1 MSKSYEQ
8 LVKRVQKEIGSP
20 GAQSKHCV
28 ELQRREDESPEDWA
42 QMLADLGTVENVTLT
57 PLTTTLSIYVS
68 HGIPRRAWHEYAS
81 LGTRTRRYHLS
92 SA

>member
-42 QMLADLGTVENVTLT
+42 QMLADLSTVENVTLT
-57 PLTTTLSIYVS
+57 HMNDDAEHIRITWNPEESM
-68 HGIPRRAWHEYAS
+68 A
-81 LGTRTRRYHLS
+81 
-92 SA
+92 

>member
-20 GAQSKHCV
+20 GAQSKHCA
-28 ELQRREDESPEDWA
+28 EIQRREDEGPDDWA

-57 PLTTTLSIYVS
+57 PMNDDAEHMRITWNPEESM
-68 HGIPRRAWHEYAS
+68 A
-81 LGTRTRRYHLS
+81 
-92 SA
+92 

>member
-28 ELQRREDESPEDWA
+28 ELRRREDESSEDWA

-57 PLTTTLSIYVS
+57 PMDDDAEHIRITWNPEESM
-68 HGIPRRAWHEYAS
+68 A
-81 LGTRTRRYHLS
+81 
-92 SA
+92 

>member
-42 QMLADLGTVENVTLT
+42 QMLADLGTVENVTL
-57 PLTTTLSIYVS
+57 
-68 HGIPRRAWHEYAS
+68 IPMDDDAEHIRITWNPEESMA
-81 LGTRTRRYHLS
+81 
-92 SA
+92 

>member
-57 PLTTTLSIYVS
+57 PMDDDTEHIRITWNPEESM
-68 HGIPRRAWHEYAS
+68 A
-81 LGTRTRRYHLS
+81 
-92 SA
+92 

>member
-57 PLTTTLSIYVS
+57 LIDDDAEHIRITWNPEESM
-68 HGIPRRAWHEYAS
+68 A
-81 LGTRTRRYHLS
+81 
-92 SA
+92 

>member
-28 ELQRREDESPEDWA
+28 ELQRREDESSEDWA

-57 PLTTTLSIYVS
+57 PIDDDAEHIRITWNPEESM
-68 HGIPRRAWHEYAS
+68 A
-81 LGTRTRRYHLS
+81 
-92 SA
+92 

>member
-28 ELQRREDESPEDWA
+28 EIQRREDESPEDWA

-57 PLTTTLSIYVS
+57 PMDDDAEHIRITWNPEESM
-68 HGIPRRAWHEYAS
+68 A
-81 LGTRTRRYHLS
+81 
-92 SA
+92 